1 MSDDLVKRLRQFYAA
16 DCVFWG
22 ACNEAA
28 DRIEKL
34 EAALRPFFGLGEALL
49 PVDDND
55 DSIWVL
61 CPDETPIDDVSNY
74 GLTFGVFRNAARVL
88 KKGEER

>member
-1 MSDDLVKRLRQFYAA
+1 MSDYLVKRLRGLPLQEQ
-16 DCVFWG
+16 G
-22 ACNEAA
+22 ALCEEAA
-28 DRIEKL
+28 DRIEEL
-34 EAALRPFFGLGEALL
+34 EKALRPFSGLGEALL